1 MKKILSLLLVFV
13 SLFLINIPVN
23 AKSISYDRQY
33 DNNLGVNKKW
43 QITDRNRNNAINTP
57 YVDADEKVYD
67 FAEILDDSE
76 IYELRENIE
85 KFIDKTNMDMVIL
98 TINEPY
104 SFDSENE
111 DIAADFYDYND
122 FGIDFDHYSGIL
134 LLRNTYESDPYFNI
148 YTFGEAQIYFNYDRL
163 ENTLDYIYDDLHA
176 GRYLNGFNSF
186 ISKISKYYD
195 KGIPKSMRDAYIDED
210 GAVQYDYKYHPP
222 FLVATIIAVIGSI
235 IYILIL
241 INKNKMVKLA
251 SRASEYMEKGSINFT
266 NRQDVFKRSVTTHYT
281 VSSNSGSGG
290 GGHSSFGSSGGGH
303 SSGGGRHG

>member
-1 MKKILSLLLVFV
+1 MKKYLSLLLVFV
-13 SLFLINIPVN
+13 SLFLISIPVN
-23 AKSISYDRQY
+23 ASVITYDRDY
-33 DNNLGVNKKW
+33 KSNLGVNKKW
-43 QITDRNRNNAINTP
+43 QITDRNRNNVINTP
-57 YVDADEKVYD
+57 YVDSDEKIYD
-67 FAEILDDSE
+67 FAEILDYSE
-76 IYELRENIE
+76 IAELKENIE

-104 SFDSENE
+104 SYDSKNE

-148 YTFGEAQIYFNYDRL
+148 YTFGEAQLYFDYDRL
-163 ENTLDYIYDDLHA
+163 ENTLDYIYDDLHV
-176 GRYLNGFNSF
+176 GKYLDGFNDF
-186 ISKISKYYD
+186 INKISKYYD
-195 KGIPKSMRDAYIDED
+195 KGIPKSMRDAYIDDD
-210 GAVQYDYKYHPP
+210 GAIQYNYKYHPP
-222 FLVATIIAVIGSI
+222 IALASLIAGIVSI
-235 IYILIL
+235 VYILIL
-241 INKNKMVKLA
+241 ISKNKMVKLA
-251 SRASEYMEKGSINFT
+251 SRASEYMEEGSINFT